1 MKPTIGRI
9 VHYTA
14 ETIEG
19 AKTYAGIITAV
30 YPSGSTV
37 DLVTFGPGS
46 IHHHEEVPLAP
57 LTSEPMP
64 GHWSWPPREP

>member
-14 ETIEG
+14 TTLQGEQTF
-19 AKTYAGIITAV
+19 AGIITAV
-30 YPSGSTV
+30 RENGIAV

-46 IHHHEEVPLAP
+46 IHHHLDVPLAP
-57 LTSEPMP
+57 LTSSATP
-64 GHWSWPPREP
+64 GHWSWPPKV